1 MIVPEGV
8 AFCLSLS
15 GIFCGKGIHKIF
27 MLEFAFSVAKPLEI
41 SYNTMMK
48 YFGLHMLEM
57 GGEVRWPYDRGGS

>member
-8 AFCLSLS
+8 AFRLSLS

-48 YFGLHMLEM
+48 YFAL
-57 GGEVRWPYDRGGS
+57 Y